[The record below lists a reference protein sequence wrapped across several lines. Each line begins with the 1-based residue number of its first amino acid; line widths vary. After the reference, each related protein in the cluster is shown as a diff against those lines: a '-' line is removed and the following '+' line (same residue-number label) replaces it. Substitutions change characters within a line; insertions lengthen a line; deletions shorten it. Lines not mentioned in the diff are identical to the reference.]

1 MYVLPNLCN
10 PTSTGETHAEESGRS
25 GSCDQWAR
33 RRAGARSGSGTGGSC
48 AAPRQRR
55 HRPGTLRPAKPAGG
69 GQKVGQTGNPDPGVN
84 FLNVVEN
91 PHVRVLQV
99 TLQPGAVRRPHVHN
113 DVTFHML
120 VPITGSLELTVEKD
134 PVVTTVPGQAYY
146 MVKGQTHSFTNKTAA
161 AVQVI
166 ELFIKPDPGAV
177 APAAAAPLPR
187 RAGCSAGAGAGDAA
201 GEVTKTENRKTNRAK
216 KKGAAIAAAP
226 FPLYSFFVLRS
237 SFLVARIA
245 RLPSPSS
252 DSSPPSRALPATPP
266 T

>member
-1 MYVLPNLCN
+1 MLKTAV
-10 PTSTGETHAEESGRS
+10 GVAIVISGL
-25 GSCDQWAR
+25 A
-33 RRAGARSGSGTGGSC
+33 
-48 AAPRQRR
+48 AAPALAQAQA
-55 HRPGTLRPAKPAGG
+55 PAAPAPATPTPATGQDPATAKPAGG

-146 MVKGQTHSFTNKTAA
+146 MVKGQTHTFTNKTAA

-177 APAAAAPLPR
+177 APAAAAP
-187 RAGCSAGAGAGDAA
+187 AA
-201 GEVTKTENRKTNRAK
+201 PT
-216 KKGAAIAAAP
+216 AAAP
-226 FPLYSFFVLRS
+226 AAP
-237 SFLVARIA
+237 A
-245 RLPSPSS
+245 
-252 DSSPPSRALPATPP
+252 PATPP
-266 T
+266 AK

>member
-1 MYVLPNLCN
+1 MLKKAVGMAVVITGLAVAPVLAQAQAP
-10 PTSTGETHAEESGRS
+10 
-25 GSCDQWAR
+25 
-33 RRAGARSGSGTGGSC
+33 
-48 AAPRQRR
+48 AAPAPTAPAGQA
-55 HRPGTLRPAKPAGG
+55 PAPAEPAAKPAGG

-134 PVVTTVPGQAYY
+134 PVVTAVPGQAYY
-146 MVKGQTHSFTNKTAA
+146 MVKGQTHSFTNKGSA

-177 APAAAAPLPR
+177 PAAAPPPPAP
-187 RAGCSAGAGAGDAA
+187 
-201 GEVTKTENRKTNRAK
+201 
-216 KKGAAIAAAP
+216 
-226 FPLYSFFVLRS
+226 
-237 SFLVARIA
+237 
-245 RLPSPSS
+245 
-252 DSSPPSRALPATPP
+252 
-266 T
+266 

>member
-1 MYVLPNLCN
+1 MAPALAQAQAP
-10 PTSTGETHAEESGRS
+10 
-25 GSCDQWAR
+25 
-33 RRAGARSGSGTGGSC
+33 
-48 AAPRQRR
+48 AAPAPATPTPATGQD
-55 HRPGTLRPAKPAGG
+55 PATAKPAGG

-146 MVKGQTHSFTNKTAA
+146 MVKGQTHSFTNKSGA

-177 APAAAAPLPR
+177 APAAAAP
-187 RAGCSAGAGAGDAA
+187 AA
-201 GEVTKTENRKTNRAK
+201 PP
-216 KKGAAIAAAP
+216 AAAP
-226 FPLYSFFVLRS
+226 AAP
-237 SFLVARIA
+237 APEPA
-245 RLPSPSS
+245 
-252 DSSPPSRALPATPP
+252 PATPP
-266 T
+266 AK

>member
-1 MYVLPNLCN
+1 MLKKAVGVAVVVGGIAVVPPLA
-10 PTSTGETHAEESGRS
+10 HAQVPA
-25 GSCDQWAR
+25 DPAP
-33 RRAGARSGSGTGGSC
+33 
-48 AAPRQRR
+48 AAPAPAT
-55 HRPGTLRPAKPAGG
+55 PGQPPAPATAKPAGG

-134 PVVTTVPGQAYY
+134 PVITTVPGQAYY

-177 APAAAAPLPR
+177 TPPAAGTSTPAPAAPAPT
-187 RAGCSAGAGAGDAA
+187 SAP
-201 GEVTKTENRKTNRAK
+201 AK
-216 KKGAAIAAAP
+216 
-226 FPLYSFFVLRS
+226 
-237 SFLVARIA
+237 
-245 RLPSPSS
+245 
-252 DSSPPSRALPATPP
+252 
-266 T
+266 